1 MLRDAKAVFF
11 TCEEERNLA
20 RQSFWLYRCNE
31 KVVGY
36 GTAVPAGDAESQRE
50 AFLGVFP
57 DLRNKKLLLFI
68 SRIHPKKGC
77 DLLIEAFSRVA
88 GQDASL
94 HLVMAGPDQTG
105 WKRELAA
112 QSEKLGI
119 ADRITWTGM
128 LSGDIKWGAYRAA
141 EVFVL
146 PSHQEN
152 FGIVV
157 PEALACGVPT
167 LISNKVNI
175 WREIEAYEAGLV
187 GRDDLAGTISV
198 LQKWLCMTFTEQQ
211 KMKQNALRCFQNHF
225 EISAATKSLYIALG
239 SRLV

>member
-36 GTAVPAGDAESQRE
+36 GTAVPAGDAETQRE
-50 AFLGVFP
+50 AFLGAFP

-88 GQDASL
+88 GRDASL

-105 WKRELAA
+105 WKQQLVA
-112 QSEKLGI
+112 QSERLGM

-128 LSGDIKWGAYRAA
+128 LSGNIKWGAYRAA

-157 PEALACGVPT
+157 AEALACGLPT
-167 LISNKVNI
+167 LISKRVNI
-175 WREIEAYEAGLV
+175 WREIEAEEAGIV
-187 GRDDLAGTISV
+187 ANDDLNGTIDM
-198 LQKWLCMTFTEQQ
+198 LNAWLNMKAEAQQ
-211 KMKQNALRCFQNHF
+211 KMKLSALACFTKHF
-225 EISAATKSLYIALG
+225 EISAAVKKLYSVLH
-239 SRLV
+239 RN